1 MVHHRVGGQTM
12 AEQTKAAIET
22 VRVSVSF
29 PKGVYAELEQIADA
43 NKVSLAWVVREA
55 VEKYLKD
62 RWPLFPNA

>member
-1 MVHHRVGGQTM
+1 M
-12 AEQTKAAIET
+12 ADQTKELET

-29 PKGVYAELEQIADA
+29 PRPVHAELERIASA

-55 VEKYLKD
+55 AEKYLKD